1 MSEQFSPQLHQHLYI
16 LQRYM
21 RALDAGDPG
30 ALAELLRLAEN
41 DPALERLLLSVNEV
55 YQSSADSVP
64 SQQDLLSAQQIIAE
78 AGRAAGLT
86 LPVEVVEH
94 SHSNNAP
101 NHSRRRMHLLTQTSM
116 QKEGKEMITND
127 SDTFKTEQANR
138 QFTLPSGPQR
148 SGRRRYLWLQSLAAV
163 LVVGVLL
170 SGFLFVF
177 TNRRTTTTLLSTNSK
192 SGGLLIETYYNAKT
206 KTPMISALHT
216 SDGSIAWTYTLPQ
229 FSAGPYA
236 SVNLP
241 SEVVVSDGIIYANSA
256 NHMYVLTAQTGT
268 LLWQKTLPG
277 NSNSSIQAGAVLT
290 VDQDLLSIASGN
302 SAQPSTFYALN
313 KQNGQIIWQHSIGD
327 NNTFTVSN
335 GVVYLE
341 QSPTSAYGPG
351 AIVALRESDGQQ
363 LWSSPVADPFSLI
376 VAGNVLYAQ
385 TEHQQT
391 PSDLGGNKEHKR
403 LVALNTANG
412 KLLWSVS
419 LVNDGASN
427 LAFSN
432 NMILLYRQ
440 TDQPQAAKFCA
451 YRSSDGSQAWCTSGK
466 EGPWDEDTSK
476 YMVAN
481 DTLYVSFLATTV
493 DRALAEPSNPG
504 MAVEALNPQTGH
516 ASWSINL
523 SNATTI
529 NAMTIAQKAL
539 YLIENGKI
547 VALNSATGQTLW
559 TIAAGNGAQTLS
571 AVNS

>member
-64 SQQDLLSAQQIIAE
+64 SQQDLLRAQQIIAE

-86 LPVEVVEH
+86 LPAKGVAH

-101 NHSRRRMHLLTQTSM
+101 NYSRRRMHLLTQTSM

-127 SDTFKTEQANR
+127 SDTFKTELADQ
-138 QFTLPSGPQR
+138 QFTLPSGRQR

-170 SGFLFVF
+170 GGFLFVF
-177 TNRRTTTTLLSTNSK
+177 TNRRTTTTFSPNSQ
-192 SGGLLIETYYNAKT
+192 SGGLLIETYYNAKA
-206 KTPMISALHT
+206 KTPVISALHT
-216 SDGSIAWTYTLPQ
+216 SGGSVAWTYTLPQ
-229 FSAGPYA
+229 FSTGPYA

-241 SEVVVSDGIIYANSA
+241 PEVVVSDGIIYANSA
-256 NHMYVLTAQTGT
+256 NHMYVLNAQTGT

-277 NSNSSIQAGAVLT
+277 NNSSIQAGAILLA
-290 VDQDLLSIASGN
+290 VDQDLLSVVSGN

-313 KQNGQIIWQHSIGD
+313 KQNGQIIWQHSIGY

-363 LWSSPVADPFSLI
+363 LWSAPVADPFSLI

-385 TEHQQT
+385 TGHQQT
-391 PSDLGGNKEHKR
+391 PSDLGGNKENKQ

-412 KLLWSVS
+412 TLLWSVS

-432 NMILLYRQ
+432 NLILLYRQ
-440 TDQPQAAKFCA
+440 TDQPRAAEFCA

-466 EGPWDEDTSK
+466 EGPWDENTST

-481 DTLYVSFLATTV
+481 DTLYVSFLATSV
-493 DRALAEPSNPG
+493 DRVLAEPSHPG

-523 SNATTI
+523 SNATSI
-529 NAMTIAQKAL
+529 NAMTIAQKTL
-539 YLIENGKI
+539 YLLENGKI
-547 VALNSATGQTLW
+547 VALDSATGRMLW

-571 AVNS
+571 AVNF